1 MPKLQHSI
9 EITLPRFAKARDMR
23 EFLKGVPDGAELEV
37 TVYRGDSSDPREA
50 GRVEVTIKATWFAE
64 PETKK

>member
-23 EFLKGVPDGAELEV
+23 EFLEGVPDGAELEV
-37 TVYRGDSSDPREA
+37 TVYRGDIRDPREA
-50 GRVEVTIKATWFAE
+50 GRIEVSIKASWAHD
-64 PETKK
+64 PKVKK